1 MELPL
6 LLLLFSTDSTGMVAV
21 SFGGGGGNTQET
33 RGMENLPDRRL
44 LCASH

>member
-21 SFGGGGGNTQET
+21 SFGVGGNTQET